1 MSGGKS
7 RKIGKG
13 FSPSASGITFELPR
27 ADREALADF
36 PWEAG
41 LEAWPTRG
49 VQAVQA
55 RRGESRH
62 TVLFVEATGR
72 RYAIKETAPDV
83 ARHEI
88 RQLQEV
94 RRRGI
99 YALEPVGVVV
109 APGPLVP
116 VGVVAGVT
124 QYLPGDLGYCI
135 TRLAQRV
142 IPQALLYR
150 YPFTQA
156 NRHMLWNAIVAL
168 LVELHRR
175 GIFWGDPS
183 LANVLIDLS
192 QHQVRALLAD
202 AETVEIFPGPLDERR
217 CQQDLGALQES
228 LLWPGEDIRQLRGG
242 EAVPS
247 PITEEDTAYI
257 REHYAALRQARGWAQ
272 LQALGYAIRDP
283 RWQREGPPDP
293 QGPAPQL
300 TPQAA
305 AVPPLWGETARP
317 RWYQERI
324 QSLLGIAVPLQFAR
338 QFYSHL
344 TTHQWLM
351 CERTHREISL
361 EDAARDWYE
370 HHHLPAITLLSTY
383 FPSESDS
390 LEVYLG
396 VLEHKWRLSLHAGFE
411 VALEEAALDYALHHA
426 REAPLLHRAFIAVS
440 AVLPQRFPGR
450 DAGATSEL
458 AQLVRKEEDEPRP

>member
-1 MSGGKS
+1 MEESQNANSHLS
-7 RKIGKG
+7 RAGDL
-13 FSPSASGITFELPR
+13 ALELPR

-41 LEAWPTRG
+41 LEEWPARG

-62 TVLFVEATGR
+62 TVLFVEAGGR
-72 RYAIKETAPDV
+72 RYAVKETSPEM

-150 YPFTQA
+150 YPFTER

-168 LVELHRR
+168 LVDLHRH

-202 AETVEIFPGPLDERR
+202 AETVEMFPGPLDERR
-217 CQQDLGALQES
+217 CQQDLEALQES
-228 LLWPGEDIRQLRGG
+228 LLWTGEDIRQLRGG
-242 EAVPS
+242 DAVPS
-247 PITEEDTAYI
+247 PITEEDTASI
-257 REHYAALRQARGWAQ
+257 RERYAALRQARGWAQ
-272 LQALGYAIRDP
+272 LQALGYAIRDL
-283 RWQREGPPDP
+283 RWQRDDQPTDAG
-293 QGPAPQL
+293 GPAP
-300 TPQAA
+300 TAPGEPAGQA
-305 AVPPLWGETARP
+305 ETARP

-324 QSLLGIAVPLQFAR
+324 QTLLGIAVPLQFAQ
-338 QFYSHL
+338 QFYTHL
-344 TTHQWLM
+344 ITHKWLM
-351 CERTHREISL
+351 SERAHYEVSL

-370 HHHLPAITLLSTY
+370 QHHLPAITLLSTY
-383 FPSESDS
+383 FPSEADS

-396 VLEHKWRLSLHAGFE
+396 VLERKWQMSLQAGFE

-426 REAPLLHRAFIAVS
+426 REAPLLHRAFTALS
-440 AVLPQRFPGR
+440 ALLPQR
-450 DAGATSEL
+450 SEL
-458 AQLVRKEEDEPRP
+458 AQLVRQEGEPA

>member
-1 MSGGKS
+1 MEGSDKTQ
-7 RKIGKG
+7 RH
-13 FSPSASGITFELPR
+13 PARVSAPTLELPR
-27 ADREALADF
+27 ADQEALAAL
-36 PWEAG
+36 PWQAG
-41 LEAWPTRG
+41 LEEWPAQG

-62 TVLFVEATGR
+62 MVLFVEAGGR
-72 RYAIKETAPDV
+72 RYAIKETSPEI

-109 APGPLVP
+109 APGPLVA

-150 YPFTQA
+150 YPFTST
-156 NRHMLWNAIVAL
+156 NRHILWNAIVAL
-168 LVELHRR
+168 LVDLHRR

-192 QHQVRALLAD
+192 QHQVRAILAD
-202 AETVEIFPGPLDERR
+202 AETVQMFPGPLDERR
-217 CQQDLGALQES
+217 CQQDLEALQES
-228 LLWPGEDIRQLRGG
+228 LLWTGEDIRQLRGG
-242 EAVPS
+242 YDGLPS

-257 REHYAALRQARGWAQ
+257 RQHYAALHQARGWAQ
-272 LQALGYAIRDP
+272 LQSLGYAVRDL
-283 RWQREGPPDP
+283 RGP
-293 QGPAPQL
+293 QGQPPGAKEP
-300 TPQAA
+300 AA
-305 AVPPLWGETARP
+305 APAGQPPAQAETVRP

-324 QSLLGIAVPLQFAR
+324 QALLGIAIPRQFAH
-338 QFYSHL
+338 QFYTHL
-344 TTHQWLM
+344 VTHQWLM
-351 CERTHREISL
+351 SERAHYEVSL

-370 HHHLPAITLLSTY
+370 RYHLPAITLLSTY
-383 FPSESDS
+383 FPSEADS

-396 VLEHKWRLSLHAGFE
+396 VLEHKWQLSLQAGLE
-411 VALEEAALDYALHHA
+411 VTLEEAALDYALHHA

-440 AVLPQRFPGR
+440 ALLPQR
-450 DAGATSEL
+450 SEL
-458 AQLVRKEEDEPRP
+458 GQLVRKKDEPGTRQPDSSIISSERSEM

>member
-1 MSGGKS
+1 MDENHNA
-7 RKIGKG
+7 RHH
-13 FSPSASGITFELPR
+13 AERDITFDLPR
-27 ADREALADF
+27 ADREALADL

-41 LEAWPTRG
+41 LEAWPAQG

-62 TVLFVEATGR
+62 TVLFVEAAGR
-72 RYAIKETAPDV
+72 RYAVKETSPEV

-150 YPFTQA
+150 YPFTPT
-156 NRHMLWNAIVAL
+156 NRRMLWNAIVAL
-168 LVELHRR
+168 LMELHAR

-192 QHQVRALLAD
+192 QHQVRAMLAD

-217 CQQDLGALQES
+217 RQQDLDSLHES
-228 LLWPGEDIRQLRGG
+228 LLWTGEDIRQLRGG
-242 EAVPS
+242 YDDLPS

-272 LQALGYAIRDP
+272 LQHLGYAVRELG
-283 RWQREGPPDP
+283 WQRDQPAEAREQKEQPPAQP
-293 QGPAPQL
+293 
-300 TPQAA
+300 
-305 AVPPLWGETARP
+305 ETMRP

-324 QSLLGIAVPLQFAR
+324 QELLGIRIPRQFAR
-338 QFYSHL
+338 QFYQHL
-344 TTHQWLM
+344 ITHQWLM
-351 CERTHREISL
+351 SERAHHEVPL

-383 FPSESDS
+383 FPSEADS

-396 VLEHKWRLSLHAGFE
+396 VLEHKWQMSLQAGFE

-426 REAPLLHRAFIAVS
+426 REAPLLHRAFVAVS
-440 AVLPQRFPGR
+440 ALVPQR
-450 DAGATSEL
+450 SEL
-458 AQLVRKEEDEPRP
+458 GQLVRKEDEPG